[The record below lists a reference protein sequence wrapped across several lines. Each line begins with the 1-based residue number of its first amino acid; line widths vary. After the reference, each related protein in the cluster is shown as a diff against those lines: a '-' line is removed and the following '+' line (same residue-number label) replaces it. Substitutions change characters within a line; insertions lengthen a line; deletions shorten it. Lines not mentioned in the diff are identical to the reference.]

1 VNADSPELRDRPD
14 GRGLRCAIAVAR
26 FNSRLTE
33 PLLAGA
39 RAALAASGVDAA
51 SISVTWVPGAF
62 ELPLAAQAIARSR
75 WADAIVCLGAV
86 IRGDTPHFDHV
97 CTQAA
102 SGILRVSLDHHVA
115 IGFGV
120 LTLESLEQALERTGG
135 RFGNKGEEAALAALE
150 MALLLRAGGR
160 SA

>member
-1 VNADSPELRDRPD
+1 MNADASREHERPD

-39 RAALAASGVDAA
+39 RDALQACGVAATAIEVA
-51 SISVTWVPGAF
+51 WVPGAF
-62 ELPLAAQAIARSR
+62 ELPLAAQVFARSGR
-75 WADAIVCLGAV
+75 ADAIVCLGAV

-102 SGILRVSLDHHVA
+102 SGILRVSLEHHVA

-120 LTLESLEQALERTGG
+120 LTLETLEQGLERTGG
-135 RFGNKGEEAALAALE
+135 RLGNKGEEAALAALE
-150 MALLLRAGGR
+150 MARLVRSGGGT
-160 SA
+160 A